1 MYNFNYG
8 FSAPN
13 NAPNNYAHNPY
24 LLLRVQTVQDILSGC
39 DYPIWKQQKLENASA
54 SPILDPDC
62 FFKKEA
68 DFYEEESSGADYQTT
83 EVSSLSM
90 SPSRECIY
98 SNFSE
103 ILTPSDQSPMG
114 FDRKTSLCDAVKEE
128 NEEIQ
133 EEIRTHDQLLKAIDV
148 KLCSENPHLL
158 AAIEKVLEGNVTN
171 VADMT
176 GLSKIEEA
184 VVRGI
189 LEKKDFG
196 NQNKKQ
202 KGKKREE
209 EKQKF
214 FFKGVLKYTESKF
227 FGIDTNQKKRMKK
240 KQLKK
245 EDYYDYYWGE
255 IAKDQNVDLSNFFH
269 PNKKISGKTNTQIS
283 SAQNPGL
290 KSLNTTYID
299 LILSSDKFRNDTIDY
314 LETVFLKESRTSRT
328 QKIYKLISKLNSIAS
343 AVCEKNANLP
353 IHQQIEAVST
363 KIYDYLVV
371 NPKSKLPWGDNE
383 LKEARDFAYG
393 TIIKFSA
400 KNTK

>member
-39 DYPIWKQQKLENASA
+39 DYPIWKQQKLENSSA

-68 DFYEEESSGADYQTT
+68 DFYEEESSAADYQTT

-133 EEIRTHDQLLKAIDV
+133 EEIRTHDQLSKAIDL
-148 KLCSENPHLL
+148 KLCSENAHLL
-158 AAIEKVLEGNVTN
+158 AAIERVLEGNVTN
-171 VADMT
+171 VADLT

-196 NQNKKQ
+196 SQNKKQ

-245 EDYYDYYWGE
+245 EDYYEYYWGE

-353 IHQQIEAVST
+353 IHQQIEAVSN

-400 KNTK
+400 KNSK